1 MHDPASSTRD
11 NHPKL
16 QGASRLS
23 HNPSAIF
30 ATRVRR
36 KKLYAQSTQGSC
48 NCQRR
53 VGRVGFVRPRPWH
66 DTFSVSG
73 CVDKTQRI
81 WRSLHGC
88 NAYTAKSGTLA
99 EKKVKE
105 MLERWVQDS
114 RHALHGQHDCCRR
127 RTRLHASAH
136 LTSQERGLAR
146 DVGHLSRMKPMS
158 EQRENR

>member
-36 KKLYAQSTQGSC
+36 KKLYAQSTQESC

-53 VGRVGFVRPRPWH
+53 VSRVGFVRPRPRH

-88 NAYTAKSGTLA
+88 NAYTAKSVTLA
-99 EKKVKE
+99 ENMVKQ